1 MFVLKLRL
9 ASVILS
15 CLVEEMDMR
24 GVLTDVKDDFS
35 RADLGVEIASSK
47 LKRLLMVLLRIGS
60 KQRSIGRCYDA

>member
-1 MFVLKLRL
+1 
-9 ASVILS
+9 
-15 CLVEEMDMR
+15 MR

-47 LKRLLMVLLRIGS
+47 LKRLLMVLLRIGN

>member
-1 MFVLKLRL
+1 
-9 ASVILS
+9 
-15 CLVEEMDMR
+15 MDMR